1 MTRPLTDIAPLEVFA
16 AELDLAHPGQYPDS
30 VRWIA
35 VANHIPNA
43 QNLSREELGAIICVR
58 HDIGHIDPVTYRG
71 PWGSMPLVARQDPVD
86 LTPSRENPISSL
98 ADRLAEQRR
107 DAAASAALIN
117 SGVLVRVTRDEIA
130 HQCARTDLTCGVGW
144 SADQRAEAQ
153 ENLRKLIYNLI
164 IRELNAM
171 TVTALVMTLNT
182 KDTE

>member
-1 MTRPLTDIAPLEVFA
+1 MTRPLTDIARLEVFA
-16 AELDLAHPGQYPDS
+16 AELDLAHPGQFPDS

-58 HDIGHIDPVTYRG
+58 HDIGHIDPVDMT
-71 PWGSMPLVARQDPVD
+71 L
-86 LTPSRENPISSL
+86 SRENPISSVT
-98 ADRLAEQRR
+98 DRLAEQRR
-107 DAAASAALIN
+107 DAAESAALIN

-144 SADQRAEAQ
+144 SAGQRAEAQ

-164 IRELNAM
+164 IRELDAM
-171 TVTALVMTLNT
+171 TVTALVMTLET
-182 KDTE
+182 KDSQ